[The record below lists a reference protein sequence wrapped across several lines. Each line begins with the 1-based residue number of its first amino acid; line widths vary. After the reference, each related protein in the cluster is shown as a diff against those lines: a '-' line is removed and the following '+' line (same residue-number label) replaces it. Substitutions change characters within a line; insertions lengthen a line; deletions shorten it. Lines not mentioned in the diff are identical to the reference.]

1 MRIRCLHAVLVLAV
15 VGCGKPPSPMA
26 NADVAPAPQGEVVSA
41 ELSRREQ
48 VETVLAR
55 NLRDVPVGRRYR
67 AVTQK
72 AYDMWKLFNGFSSN
86 EMEYVILAV
95 ARFQRELEA
104 ELQGIEI
111 PPKTVDLGPQ
121 HVSKDGRTRYYMAT
135 REVAM
140 AAAEEERAISAAK
153 GYRKQLQHFLSRYPN
168 RLDSPAL
175 KARFKKIPPEK
186 RPKLMQDI
194 IDVLGRPPNW
204 DTE

>member
-72 AYDMWKLFNGFSSN
+72 AYDMWKLFNGLSSN

-111 PPKTVDLGPQ
+111 PQKTVDQGPQ
-121 HVSKDGRTRYYMAT
+121 HLSKDGRTRYYIVT

-153 GYRKQLQHFLSRYPN
+153 GYRKQLQHFWLFPVIRESRLEP
-168 RLDSPAL
+168 LA
-175 KARFKKIPPEK
+175 
-186 RPKLMQDI
+186 
-194 IDVLGRPPNW
+194 DVG
-204 DTE
+204 

>member
-1 MRIRCLHAVLVLAV
+1 MRIRCLHVFLVLAV

-26 NADVAPAPQGEVVSA
+26 NANVAPAPQGEVVSA

-48 VETVLAR
+48 VEKVLAR
-55 NLRDVPVGRRYR
+55 NLRDVPVGRRYD

-104 ELQGIEI
+104 ELQGIEM

-121 HVSKDGRTRYYMAT
+121 HVSADAGHYRCARQ
-135 REVAM
+135 
-140 AAAEEERAISAAK
+140 AAQMGNRMSRPRAVK
-153 GYRKQLQHFLSRYPN
+153 FPYG
-168 RLDSPAL
+168 
-175 KARFKKIPPEK
+175 
-186 RPKLMQDI
+186 
-194 IDVLGRPPNW
+194 V
-204 DTE
+204 DTEGGDMVEWRHEKQSSVDSRRVLPPAGGRELLC